1 MKRLIPIVLLLL
13 IGFAIYRAQQPPQA
27 RDQLNY
33 SGVVEVTTVDESF
46 EVSGRLK
53 SISVHEGDSVKAG
66 QELARLDD
74 ALAQANLKQAQARVG
89 AAKARLDQLLAGFR
103 NEEIAQASARLEQAQ
118 ADVELLRNGPTAPE
132 LETAEAQMRASRSR
146 AQLLQQGY
154 RQEDILAAQSQ
165 RQAAASNLDT
175 MKKEYQRANNLFKEG
190 AISDQQL
197 ESRKNQYDQALSA
210 SQAADQ
216 TAAKLQ
222 RGLRSSE
229 IQSGVQDYR
238 ASQARY
244 ANVAQG
250 SRPEQIAKAEAI
262 LQERSQALQLM
273 RQGPRKEE
281 IQAARQQFNEAKSAL
296 EASQVMLAK
305 TKLLASS
312 DGTVLT
318 RNLEPGE
325 AVNPGQSVLSVA
337 DSLHPWVNIYV
348 PEYELPK
355 IHLGQA
361 GAVSADGLDKPL
373 QGKIVRI
380 AEKSEFTPKFIQT
393 ERERVNLVFRAKFA
407 FENSGLS
414 LRGGMPADVKLSK

>member
-1 MKRLIPIVLLLL
+1 LKRLIPIILLL
-13 IGFAIYRAQQPPQA
+13 IIGVAIYRSQQRPKA
-27 RDQLNY
+27 REQLNY

-89 AAKARLDQLLAGFR
+89 AAKARLDQLLAGSR

-118 ADVELLRNGPTAPE
+118 ADVELLSNGPTAPE

-146 AQLLQQGY
+146 AELLQQGY
-154 RQEDILAAQSQ
+154 RQEDISAAQSQ
-165 RQAAASNLDT
+165 RQAALSNMDT
-175 MKKEYQRANNLFKEG
+175 MKKEYNRANNLFKEG

-197 ESRKNQYDQALSA
+197 ESRKNSYDQALSA
-210 SQAADQ
+210 YQAADQ
-216 TAAKLQ
+216 NATKLQ
-222 RGLRSSE
+222 RGLRSTE

-244 ANVAQG
+244 ANLAQG

-262 LQERSQALQLM
+262 LQERGQALQLL

-281 IQAARQQFNEAKSAL
+281 IQAARQQYNEAKSAL

-312 DGTVLT
+312 DGVVLT

-325 AVNPGQSVLSVA
+325 AVNPGQSVVSVA

-380 AEKSEFTPKFIQT
+380 SEKSEFTPKFIQT
-393 ERERVNLVFRAKFA
+393 ERERVNLVFRAKFS
-407 FENSGLS
+407 FENSALS